1 MIERESRMIEREPG
15 LFKTLDP
22 YTRQRQV
29 MASAVVFK
37 AYGWY
42 EWQPGHAKL
51 FGTLLWHYETKK
63 QTSFK
68 YSKILK
74 KLGYRRTHNY
84 RLLKAIV
91 ENNLLVKKGN
101 GRYCFTFSG
110 MSVIEK
116 ILRVMK
122 QLDVIKREAEV
133 MQKSES
139 TVSSEKT
146 INKNA
151 KQKTA
156 T

>member
-1 MIERESRMIEREPG
+1 MIDREPR
-15 LFKTLDP
+15 LFKGLNE
-22 YTRQRQV
+22 YVKQRQV

-37 AYGWY
+37 AHDWQ
-42 EWQPGHAKL
+42 EWQIGHAKL
-51 FGTLLWHYETKK
+51 YGILLWHYESKK

-68 YSKILK
+68 YGKILK

-84 RLLKAIV
+84 RLLKGIV

-101 GRYCFTFSG
+101 GRYCLTFSG

-116 ILRVMK
+116 MLSVIRE
-122 QLDVIKREAEV
+122 LDMISYETEV
-133 MQKSES
+133 MQKSVN

-146 INKNA
+146 TNKNA
-151 KQKTA
+151 KRKTA

>member
-1 MIERESRMIEREPG
+1 MIIREPR
-15 LFKTLDP
+15 LFKGLDQ
-22 YTRQRQV
+22 YVRQRQV

-37 AYGWY
+37 AYGWHG
-42 EWQPGHAKL
+42 WQIGHAKL
-51 FGTLLWHYETKK
+51 YGILLWHYETKK

-68 YSKILK
+68 YSRMLK

-84 RLLKAIV
+84 RLLKGIV

-101 GRYCFTFSG
+101 GCYCFTFSG

-116 ILRVMK
+116 MLSVIRE
-122 QLDVIKREAEV
+122 LDMISYETEV
-133 MQKSES
+133 MQKSVN

-146 INKNA
+146 TNKNA
-151 KQKTA
+151 KRKTA

>member
-1 MIERESRMIEREPG
+1 MIDREPR
-15 LFKTLDP
+15 LFKGLDE
-22 YTRQRQV
+22 YVRQRQV

-37 AYGWY
+37 AYGWHG
-42 EWQPGHAKL
+42 WQIGHAKL
-51 FGTLLWHYETKK
+51 YGILLWHYETKK

-101 GRYCFTFSG
+101 GRYCLTFSG

-116 ILRVMK
+116 ILSLIK
-122 QLDVIKREAEV
+122 ELDMIKSEAEV
-133 MQKSES
+133 MRKSVN
-139 TVSSEKT
+139 TASSERIIRKSV
-146 INKNA
+146 NQKNA
-151 KQKTA
+151 R
-156 T
+156 

>member
-1 MIERESRMIEREPG
+1 MIDREPR
-15 LFKTLDP
+15 LFKGLDE
-22 YTRQRQV
+22 YVRQRQV

-37 AYGWY
+37 AYGWHG
-42 EWQPGHAKL
+42 WQIGHAKL
-51 FGTLLWHYETKK
+51 YGILLWHYETKK

-84 RLLKAIV
+84 RLLKGIV

-110 MSVIEK
+110 MSVIKK
-116 ILRVMK
+116 ILRVIK
-122 QLDVIKREAEV
+122 ELDMIKSEAEV
-133 MQKSES
+133 MQKSVN

-146 INKNA
+146 TNKNA

>member
-1 MIERESRMIEREPG
+1 MIDREPR
-15 LFKTLDP
+15 LFKGLDE
-22 YTRQRQV
+22 YVRQRQV

-37 AYGWY
+37 AYGWHG
-42 EWQPGHAKL
+42 WQIGHAKL
-51 FGTLLWHYETKK
+51 YGILLWHYETKK

-84 RLLKAIV
+84 RLLKGIV

-101 GRYCFTFSG
+101 GCYCFTISG

-116 ILRVMK
+116 MLSVIRE
-122 QLDVIKREAEV
+122 LDMISYETEV
-133 MQKSES
+133 MRKSVN

-146 INKNA
+146 TNKNA
-151 KQKTA
+151 KQKIA

>member
-1 MIERESRMIEREPG
+1 MIDREPRLFEG
-15 LFKTLDP
+15 LDE
-22 YTRQRQV
+22 YARQRQV

-37 AYGWY
+37 AYGWHG
-42 EWQPGHAKL
+42 WQTGHAKL
-51 FGTLLWHYETKK
+51 YGILLWHYETKK

-68 YSKILK
+68 YCKILK

-91 ENNLLVKKGN
+91 ENNLLVKEGN
-101 GRYCFTFSG
+101 GRYCLTFSE

-146 INKNA
+146 TNKNA
-151 KQKTA
+151 KETNA

>member
-1 MIERESRMIEREPG
+1 MIDREPR
-15 LFKTLDP
+15 LFKGLDQ
-22 YTRQRQV
+22 YVRQRQV

-37 AYGWY
+37 AYGWHG
-42 EWQPGHAKL
+42 WQIGHAKL
-51 FGTLLWHYETKK
+51 YGILLWHYETKK

-68 YSKILK
+68 YSRMLK

-84 RLLKAIV
+84 RLLKGIV

-101 GRYCFTFSG
+101 GCYCFTFSG

-116 ILRVMK
+116 MLSVIRE
-122 QLDVIKREAEV
+122 LDMISYETEV
-133 MQKSES
+133 MQKSVN

-146 INKNA
+146 TNKNA
-151 KQKTA
+151 KRKTA

>member
-1 MIERESRMIEREPG
+1 MIDREPR
-15 LFKTLDP
+15 LFKGLNG
-22 YTRQRQV
+22 YVKQRQV

-37 AYGWY
+37 AYGWQG
-42 EWQPGHAKL
+42 WQIGHAKL
-51 FGTLLWHYETKK
+51 YGILLWHYETKK

-84 RLLKAIV
+84 RLMKGIV

-101 GRYCFTFSG
+101 GCYCFTFSG

-116 ILRVMK
+116 ILRVIK
-122 QLDVIKREAEV
+122 ELDVIKSEAEV
-133 MQKSES
+133 MQKSVN

-146 INKNA
+146 TNKNA
-151 KQKTA
+151 KRKTA